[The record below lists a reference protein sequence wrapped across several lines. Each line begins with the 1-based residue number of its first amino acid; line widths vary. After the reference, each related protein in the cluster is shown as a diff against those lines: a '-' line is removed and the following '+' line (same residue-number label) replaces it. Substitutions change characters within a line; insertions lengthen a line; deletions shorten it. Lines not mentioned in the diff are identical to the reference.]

1 MNAFM
6 KWAASLLLVISL
18 QVGLTGAGIHSDS
31 AARAASRYDQVLYFP
46 LSKYPETGN
55 HIKDAISAGHSE
67 ICTID
72 RGGAENRRKE
82 SLKGIPTKPG
92 FDRDEWPMAVCT
104 EGGAGADVRYV
115 TPSDNRGAGSW
126 VGNQMSGY
134 SDGTRVLFIVQ

>member
-1 MNAFM
+1 MTAFM
-6 KWAASLLLVISL
+6 KWTASLLLVISL
-18 QVGLTGAGIHSDS
+18 QFGFMGAGIHSENT
-31 AARAASRYDQVLYFP
+31 AEAASRYDQVLYFP
-46 LSKYPETGN
+46 LLKYPETGN
-55 HIKDAISAGHSE
+55 HIKAAISAGHSD

-72 RGGAENRRKE
+72 RDGAEDRRKE

-104 EGGAGADVRYV
+104 EGGAGADIRYV

>member
-18 QVGLTGAGIHSDS
+18 QFGLTGAGIHSDS
-31 AARAASRYDQVLYFP
+31 AAHAASRYDQVLYFP

-104 EGGAGADVRYV
+104 EGGAGADIRYV

-126 VGNQMSGY
+126 VGNQMNGY

>member
-92 FDRDEWPMAVCT
+92 LTVMNGPWQSAQK
-104 EGGAGADVRYV
+104 AGRGLI
-115 TPSDNRGAGSW
+115 SD
-126 VGNQMSGY
+126 M
-134 SDGTRVLFIVQ
+134 

>member
-1 MNAFM
+1 MTAFM
-6 KWAASLLLVISL
+6 KWTASLLLVISL
-18 QVGLTGAGIHSDS
+18 QFGFMGAGIH
-31 AARAASRYDQVLYFP
+31 
-46 LSKYPETGN
+46 PETGN
-55 HIKDAISAGHSE
+55 HIKDAISAGHSD

-72 RGGAENRRKE
+72 RGGAEERRKE

-104 EGGAGADVRYV
+104 EGGAGADIRYV

>member
-18 QVGLTGAGIHSDS
+18 QFGLTGAGIHSDS
-31 AARAASRYDQVLYFP
+31 AAHAASRYDQVLYFP

-104 EGGAGADVRYV
+104 EGGAGADIRYV

-134 SDGTRVLFIVQ
+134 SDGPRVLFIVQ

>member
-1 MNAFM
+1 MTAFM
-6 KWAASLLLVISL
+6 KWTASLLLVISL
-18 QVGLTGAGIHSDS
+18 QFGFMSAGIHSENT
-31 AARAASRYDQVLYFP
+31 AEAASRYDQVLYFP
-46 LSKYPETGN
+46 LLKYPETGN
-55 HIKDAISAGHSE
+55 HIKDAISAGHSD

-72 RGGAENRRKE
+72 RGGAEHRRKE

-104 EGGAGADVRYV
+104 EGGAGADIRYV

>member
-6 KWAASLLLVISL
+6 KWAASLLLVIS
-18 QVGLTGAGIHSDS
+18 S
-31 AARAASRYDQVLYFP
+31 VLYGRRHPFGQCCSCRIPIRSGAVFP
-46 LSKYPETGN
+46 AVKISGDGN

-92 FDRDEWPMAVCT
+92 FDRDEYHGSLHRRR
-104 EGGAGADVRYV
+104 GGADIRYV
-115 TPSDNRGAGSW
+115 TPSDNRVPVHG
-126 VGNQMSGY
+126 
-134 SDGTRVLFIVQ
+134 LEIK

>member
-18 QVGLTGAGIHSDS
+18 QFGLTGAGIHSDS
-31 AARAASRYDQVLYFP
+31 AAHAASRYDQVLYFP

-55 HIKDAISAGHSE
+55 HIKAAISAGHSE

-104 EGGAGADVRYV
+104 EGGAGLI
-115 TPSDNRGAGSW
+115 SD
-126 VGNQMSGY
+126 M
-134 SDGTRVLFIVQ
+134 